1 MAGSKEGG
9 CACCQRLAVKRCAG
23 CLGAPIYDDGVHTDV
38 FYCSVECQ
46 KADWVQHK
54 AVCKKLQARKLLGR
68 AVLLLQ
74 AIIYQI
80 RLHAS
85 ILQFESVRIKDST
98 VYLDGVSGNGYK
110 NAIYL
115 APFPTNLALDRN
127 TFEAVL
133 MWGSCTEAM
142 VYLYGFAKE
151 FLIDLCS
158 RVEEVNVTVISPKLQ
173 ICHTIAGSSVVNPPC
188 LSHDLYRVT
197 LNNGEEWAVD
207 CTGVQYGYTEP
218 LCSWSHISQHRLS
231 KINAVNAFGYAR
243 QKPCHLGEIKHPIV
257 RMVVSKKE
265 QAQRELAMALNK
277 KIPELAQEYGGKLNA
292 ILEGSD
298 AVFERAKD
306 SFSAQL
312 NDYVMAAVSKQ
323 NDHEQILRR
332 SKEMDEFL
340 SQVLAGF
347 KQ

>member
-54 AVCKKLQARKLLGR
+54 AVCKTLQARKLLGR

-151 FLIDLCS
+151 FLIGKNLCL
-158 RVEEVNVTVISPKLQ
+158 V
-173 ICHTIAGSSVVNPPC
+173 
-188 LSHDLYRVT
+188 YT
-197 LNNGEEWAVD
+197 LRNW
-207 CTGVQYGYTEP
+207 
-218 LCSWSHISQHRLS
+218 I
-231 KINAVNAFGYAR
+231 
-243 QKPCHLGEIKHPIV
+243 
-257 RMVVSKKE
+257 
-265 QAQRELAMALNK
+265 LANSL
-277 KIPELAQEYGGKLNA
+277 
-292 ILEGSD
+292 D
-298 AVFERAKD
+298 
-306 SFSAQL
+306 
-312 NDYVMAAVSKQ
+312 
-323 NDHEQILRR
+323 R
-332 SKEMDEFL
+332 SLFQ
-340 SQVLAGF
+340 S
-347 KQ
+347 